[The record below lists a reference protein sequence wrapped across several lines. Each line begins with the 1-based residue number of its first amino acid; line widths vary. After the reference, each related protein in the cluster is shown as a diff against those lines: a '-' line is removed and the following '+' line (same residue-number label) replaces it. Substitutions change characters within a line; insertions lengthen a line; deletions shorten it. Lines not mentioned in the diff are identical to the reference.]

1 MKCNKCGS
9 LVNGGC
15 KFCPFCGNILDSSLN
30 NMNVSNNNYVS
41 DGFTNVFTATN
52 NTVNDTTNNNSNN
65 NFNNSQE
72 MNFGTNN
79 FNYNNGNGNQNSV
92 NNKINNKKP
101 LNYKV
106 MAGSFVLVIVL
117 LFFIFGGFS
126 LFSNKRTIMIY
137 MIGSNLESEYA
148 SASTDIQEMLASD
161 VNFDDVNV
169 LIYTGGSKKWFNDN
183 IPNDK
188 NVIFKLT
195 DTGLE
200 KLMEYDKTS
209 MTNPDTL
216 ANFLNYGYKNFKA
229 SKYSLILW
237 DHGGGPIYGYGQDE
251 NYIGSLT
258 LAKLSQ
264 AFENSSFRNKKLEM
278 IGFDACLMSSVE
290 VANSVSKY
298 AKYMVA
304 SQEVEPGYGWDY
316 KFLGEVNRHVDTED
330 LGLSI
335 INYYNDYYKNMM
347 AKGITLS
354 LLDLS
359 KIKDVENRLNELFM
373 DVDQN
378 LTIDFSSV
386 SRTRNSARSFGRI
399 STTAIY
405 DLVDLED
412 LINKLPSKY
421 ASKVEALSTA
431 LNDFVVFQTTDLD
444 NTYGVSIYFPYENKE
459 NVSTLIYQY
468 REFGFAYEYTNFI
481 TNFSSK
487 LTGTRVSNWNLT
499 DNVPVID
506 SSNTISVEVPSDV
519 SKNYSSANYVIFEKI
534 DDNYYMPRF
543 KGSDISVSGNTFSTT
558 VEKKGLVASD
568 DTDTVYLTVLESE
581 KGKDYVKYLIPA
593 TLQKWGSRMSDNFE
607 MEAVYV
613 EFVVDNL
620 HPNGVISGAVPI
632 LDDDDTVAPK
642 ISYDLNDWKLVQL
655 WNTSYKIFDNF
666 GNYTTD
672 WENSGVLDGIEFML
686 DDNFTLEFRNLDPTK
701 EYYALFHITD
711 SQGNRYTTNMVR
723 VNV

>member
-9 LVNGGC
+9 LVNDGC

-65 NFNNSQE
+65 SFNNSQE

-386 SRTRNSARSFGRI
+386 SRTRNSAKSFGRI

-632 LDDDDTVAPK
+632 LDDDYTVAPK

-686 DDNFTLEFRNLDPTK
+686 DDNFTLEFRNLDPIK

>member
-9 LVNGGC
+9 LVNDGSR
-15 KFCPFCGNILDSSLN
+15 FCPFCGNILDSSLN
-30 NMNVSNNNYVS
+30 NINVSTNNSFS
-41 DGFTNVFTATN
+41 DGFTNVFAATN
-52 NTVNDTTNNNSNN
+52 NTVNDTTNSNLNNNS
-65 NFNNSQE
+65 FNSNQE
-72 MNFGTNN
+72 MNFDTNN
-79 FNYNNGNGNQNSV
+79 FSYNNSNQTSV
-92 NNKINNKKP
+92 SNKNNKKTFS
-101 LNYKV
+101 YKII
-106 MAGSFVLVIVL
+106 AGSLVLTLVL
-117 LFFIFGGFS
+117 LFFILGGFS

-148 SASTDIQEMLASD
+148 SASTDIQEMLASNVD
-161 VNFDDVNV
+161 LDDVNV

-195 DTGLE
+195 NTGLE
-200 KLMEYDKTS
+200 KLVEYDKTS

-251 NYIGSLT
+251 NYVGSLT

-264 AFENSSFRNKKLEM
+264 AFDNSPFKNKKLEM

-316 KFLGEVNRHVDTED
+316 KFLGEVNRHIDTED
-330 LGLSI
+330 FGISI

-359 KIKDVENRLNELFM
+359 KIKDVENSLNELFM

-386 SRTRNSARSFGRI
+386 SRTRNSAKSFGRI

-421 ASKVEALSTA
+421 ASKVESLRIA
-431 LNDFVVFQTTDLD
+431 LNNFVVFQTTDLD

-499 DNVPVID
+499 GNIPVLD
-506 SSNTISVEVPSDV
+506 SSNTISVEVPSEV

-534 DDNYYMPRF
+534 DDDYYMPRF
-543 KGSDISVSGNTFSTT
+543 KGSDVSVSGNVFSTT
-558 VEKKGLVASD
+558 IEKKGLVAYD
-568 DTDTVYLTVLESE
+568 DMDTVYLTVLESE

-593 TLQKWGSRMSDNFE
+593 TLQKWGSRMAENFE

-613 EFVVDNL
+613 EFVVDDL
-620 HPNGVISGAVPI
+620 HPGGVISGAVPI
-632 LDDDDTVAPK
+632 LDEDDTVAPK

-655 WNTSYKIFDNF
+655 WNTSYKIFDDF

-686 DDNFTLEFRNLDPTK
+686 DDNFTLEFRNLDSTK

>member
-9 LVNGGC
+9 LVNDGC
-15 KFCPFCGNILDSSLN
+15 KFCSFCGNILDSSLN

-386 SRTRNSARSFGRI
+386 SRTRNSAKSFGRI